1 MQVPDTD
8 DIKIVGN
15 LPELGSWD
23 VDLAPSLLCA
33 RDKSFRRLRCL
44 PPDTELVFK
53 VVRIPNGANGAP
65 VQPDDTLENIWED
78 GENRVVTTG
87 PASSGLRLNVEF
99 SGPMEVQEGN
109 AQDLQVCHTEPPSY
123 YQLCSQHCTAQHFH
137 PVSLLGACV
146 VLAWLNLLLVDH
158 EAPHELEGDRTPGS
172 RMPQHSTACR
182 ATPLPTA
189 AI

>member
-1 MQVPDTD
+1 MCPVQVPDTD
-8 DIKIVGN
+8 DVKIVGN

-65 VQPDDTLENIWED
+65 VQPDDDLENIWED

-109 AQDLQVCHTEPPSY
+109 AQDLQVCFPFRQHHHRA
-123 YQLCSQHCTAQHFH
+123 QNFACWRFLICSNSHI
-137 PVSLLGACV
+137 V
-146 VLAWLNLLLVDH
+146 
-158 EAPHELEGDRTPGS
+158 
-172 RMPQHSTACR
+172 
-182 ATPLPTA
+182 
-189 AI
+189 